1 MHRKSSYCTHTEHKD
16 SLCRWDDKVSNEI
29 LFSPASALYESKCPV
44 TLTKKH
50 GLQRLSERSP
60 MHCAPRSTR
69 CDGNGVMPIHRTLQA
84 VRMITVTQPQYPPT
98 LTVTVSAAYPFT
110 VTSNLTHILLQTD
123 AQGFFDQPVC
133 HLNF

>member
-1 MHRKSSYCTHTEHKD
+1 
-16 SLCRWDDKVSNEI
+16 
-29 LFSPASALYESKCPV
+29 
-44 TLTKKH
+44 
-50 GLQRLSERSP
+50 
-60 MHCAPRSTR
+60 
-69 CDGNGVMPIHRTLQA
+69 
-84 VRMITVTQPQYPPT
+84 MITVTQPQYPPT

>member
-1 MHRKSSYCTHTEHKD
+1 
-16 SLCRWDDKVSNEI
+16 
-29 LFSPASALYESKCPV
+29 
-44 TLTKKH
+44 
-50 GLQRLSERSP
+50 
-60 MHCAPRSTR
+60 
-69 CDGNGVMPIHRTLQA
+69 MPIHRTLQA